1 MVKNE
6 SMGTK
11 GLTILVML
19 GICAC
24 ALALIAPAAAAPEPF
39 TIYGYVFYENGTA
52 CNNPVVNIT
61 NLNTSVKW
69 QAETNATSNYYQLV
83 LDTGTDVNATEI
95 LRFNATSPDGSQSN
109 VTNHTVTQDEIASG
123 GIFNFNITLASEA
136 PPGVC
141 GDVNG
146 DGEVTGYDD
155 TVLCLYIGKVP
166 GWTIS
171 SEWAADVNG
180 DGEVTGYDDTVL
192 CLYIGKVP
200 GWELNCK

>member
-1 MVKNE
+1 MKK
-6 SMGTK
+6 MGENV
-11 GLTILVML
+11 GLSVI
-19 GICAC
+19 A
-24 ALALIAPAAAAPEPF
+24 ALSISVLIVAPAAAAPEPF
-39 TIYGYVFYENGTA
+39 TIYGYVFYGNGTA

-141 GDVNG
+141 GDVTGNG
-146 DGEVTGYDD
+146 VVNVGDVILLSNYVGY
-155 TVLCLYIGKVP
+155 
-166 GWTIS
+166 S
-171 SEWAADVNG
+171 
-180 DGEVTGYDDTVL
+180 GY
-192 CLYIGKVP
+192 
-200 GWELNCK
+200 ELNCNPSGTWCGDVTGNGVVNVGDVILLSNYVGYSGYELNCGTP

>member
-1 MVKNE
+1 MGKNE
-6 SMGTK
+6 STGTK

-24 ALALIAPAAAAPEPF
+24 ALALIVPAAAAPAPF

-52 CNNPVVNIT
+52 CNDPTVNIT
-61 NLNTSVKW
+61 NLNTGVKW

-83 LDTGTDVNATEI
+83 LANGTDVNATEI
-95 LRFNATSPDGSQSN
+95 LQFNAASPDGSQSN
-109 VTNHTVTQDEIASG
+109 ITNHTVTQDEIASG

-141 GDVNG
+141 GDTNG
-146 DGEVTGYDD
+146 DGYVTVYDK
-155 TVLCLYIGKVP
+155 TVLALYIGEVP
-166 GWTIS
+166 GWTIE

-180 DGEVTGYDDTVL
+180 DGYVTVYDKTVL
-192 CLYIGKVP
+192 ALYIGEVP